1 MYCFFDTLIKFISKY
16 SKRTVD
22 LKVYFSHAQYRQIIT
37 SLIFNKNSFIVVLR
51 KAQTVTVY
59 NSLGLLTVSEHTVI
73 RKP

>member
-37 SLIFNKNSFIVVLR
+37 SLIFNKNTFIVVLR

-59 NSLGLLTVSEHTVI
+59 NSLGLLTVAEHTVI

>member
-37 SLIFNKNSFIVVLR
+37 SLIFNKNTFIVVLR